1 MITSR
6 LPRILAAS
14 AFLCG
19 AGAWIW
25 FLQQGLVLSHYDAKA
40 HLVVARRVIDS
51 ITPGWQQIG
60 AVWLP
65 LPHLIQILPT
75 QVDAFYRTGAF
86 ASLVSIVSFSFTT
99 WAAARLVL
107 TMTGSALGA
116 ATAAALLIT
125 NPNLL
130 YLQSTPMTEPLM
142 LAIVFVVLLWL
153 YQWIE
158 GVPADTRQASD
169 KASPIPTPLGVAM
182 FAAAWTRYEAW
193 LILGAALA
201 AAAYALVRRGI
212 AVHRVAGAL
221 ARLAAWPAAA
231 AVLFAGNSRI
241 TTGQWLVTGG
251 FYEVDPTYHGLV
263 LKSLIAVWWGTHRLS
278 GYVVES
284 VALIVAAWLATR
296 ALARRSAAGDLIPLA
311 LFSAAALPFYG
322 FVEGH
327 PFRVRYMV
335 VMSAACALVCGV
347 AVGLVRRRIAAALL
361 AGVLVAAAVIES
373 PPWSLGAAMIEEAQ
387 WDVPRTIERRAVTD
401 CLRGQYHHEKILAS
415 MGSLAHYMQE
425 LSHEGFRIA
434 DFIHEGNGAIWNL
447 ALTTGPAAHA
457 GWMLIEE
464 QSEGGDVLARRV
476 HEDVA
481 FTSGMDRVCVGG
493 GVALYKRR

>member
-1 MITSR
+1 VITSR
-6 LPRILAAS
+6 LPRILAGV
-14 AFLCG
+14 AFVCG
-19 AGAWIW
+19 VGAWIW
-25 FLQQGLVLSHYDAKA
+25 FLQEGLVLSHYDAKA

-65 LPHLIQILPT
+65 LPHLIQILPA

-86 ASLVSIVSFSFTT
+86 ASLVSIVSFSFMT

-107 TMTGSALGA
+107 AMTGSALGA
-116 ATAAALLIT
+116 STAAALLIA

-142 LAIVFVVLLWL
+142 LASVFVVVLWL
-153 YQWIE
+153 YEWVKA
-158 GVPADTRQASD
+158 VPADSGTASE
-169 KASPIPTPLGVAM
+169 KAPPIPARLGVAM

-201 AAAYALVRRGI
+201 AVAYVLVRRGV
-212 AVHRVAGAL
+212 ALNRVAGAL
-221 ARLAAWPAAA
+221 TRLAIWPAAA

-251 FYEVDPTYHGLV
+251 FYEVDATYHGLAM
-263 LKSLIAVWWGTHRLS
+263 KSLIAVWWGTHRLS

-284 VALIVAAWLATR
+284 VALITAGWLVVR
-296 ALARRSAAGDLIPLA
+296 AVARRSAAEELIPLTLLA
-311 LFSAAALPFYG
+311 AAALPFYG
-322 FVEGH
+322 FFEGH

-335 VMSAACALVCGV
+335 VMTAACALLCGLAV
-347 AVGLVRRRIAAALL
+347 AFVRRRSVGAVL
-361 AGVLVAAAVIES
+361 ACILVTASVIES
-373 PPWSLGAAMIEEAQ
+373 PPWSLRAAMIEEAG
-387 WDVPRTIERRAVTD
+387 WDVPRTIERRVVTE

-425 LSHEGFRIA
+425 LSHEGLRIA

-457 GWMLIEE
+457 GWMLVEE
-464 QSEGGDVLARRV
+464 QSEGGDVLARRA

-481 FTSGMDRVCVGG
+481 FTRGMDRVCSAG
-493 GVALYKRR
+493 GVALYRRR